1 MGTIVLGLGFTIPS
15 PINTKD
21 MYRFV
26 ANSMLIFVVTLPSG
40 LVKSV
45 EFERCS
51 NNAYSYLTDNKQVA
65 DCIRKHPLTK
75 AGRIIDESEPE
86 PETMPKNALDE
97 VIEKTMDLIDD
108 NTLRFEN
115 ITKAKNYL
123 HKTFKVD
130 VRKLKSPEQV
140 KEKAKELGVDI
151 VF

>member
-1 MGTIVLGLGFTIPS
+1 
-15 PINTKD
+15 

-40 LVKSV
+40 LIKSV

-75 AGRIIDESEPE
+75 AGRIIDESQPE
-86 PETMPKNALDE
+86 EGQVQKHEEEHVTNENALH
-97 VIEKTMDLIDD
+97 
-108 NTLRFEN
+108 FEN

-123 HKTFKVD
+123 AKTFGVD
-130 VRKLKSPEQV
+130 TRKLKSPQSV
-140 KEKAKELGVDI
+140 KDEAKKNGVEMD
-151 VF
+151 F

>member
-1 MGTIVLGLGFTIPS
+1 
-15 PINTKD
+15 

-51 NNAYSYLTDNKQVA
+51 NSMYSYITDNKQLA

-75 AGRIIDESEPE
+75 AGRIIDESQPE
-86 PETMPKNALDE
+86 EVQAKKQKEEQVKDENA
-97 VIEKTMDLIDD
+97 
-108 NTLRFEN
+108 LRFEN
-115 ITKAKNYL
+115 ITKAKTYL
-123 HKTFKVD
+123 QKTFKID
-130 VRKLKSPEQV
+130 VRKLKTPESV
-140 KEKAKELGVDI
+140 KEKAKEFGVNL

>member
-1 MGTIVLGLGFTIPS
+1 
-15 PINTKD
+15 

-40 LVKSV
+40 LIKSV

-51 NNAYSYLTDNKQVA
+51 NNAYSYFTDNKQVA

-75 AGRIIDESEPE
+75 AGRIIDESLPE
-86 PETMPKNALDE
+86 EMLVQKHEEEHVTNENALH
-97 VIEKTMDLIDD
+97 
-108 NTLRFEN
+108 FEN

-123 HKTFKVD
+123 QKTYKVD
-130 VRKLKSPEQV
+130 VRKLKTPESV
-140 KEKAKELGVDI
+140 KEKAKELGVEI

>member
-1 MGTIVLGLGFTIPS
+1 
-15 PINTKD
+15 

-40 LVKSV
+40 LIKSV

-75 AGRIIDESEPE
+75 AGRIIDESQPE
-86 PETMPKNALDE
+86 EVHVQKHEEEHVTNENALH
-97 VIEKTMDLIDD
+97 
-108 NTLRFEN
+108 FEN

-123 HKTFKVD
+123 QKTYKVD
-130 VRKLKSPEQV
+130 VRKLKSPESV